1 MTVSECLNPED
12 PVIKV
17 IIVQKVRMFLVRM
30 LTPVHRGITVL
41 LAVLILLLVNQ
52 DLIKTYLARF
62 VFVYYVVIIKQSTK
76 CSFFCNVI
84 NLNFS

>member
-30 LTPVHRGITVL
+30 LTPVHLGITVL

-52 DLIKTYLARF
+52 DLIKTCLARF
-62 VFVYYVVIIKQSTK
+62 AFVNYVVIIKHSTK
-76 CSFFCNVI
+76 CSFFFAN
-84 NLNFS
+84 S

>member
-12 PVIKV
+12 LVIKV

-52 DLIKTYLARF
+52 ELIKTCLARF
-62 VFVYYVVIIKQSTK
+62 AFVYYVVMIKHSTVP
-76 CSFFCNVI
+76 CNVI